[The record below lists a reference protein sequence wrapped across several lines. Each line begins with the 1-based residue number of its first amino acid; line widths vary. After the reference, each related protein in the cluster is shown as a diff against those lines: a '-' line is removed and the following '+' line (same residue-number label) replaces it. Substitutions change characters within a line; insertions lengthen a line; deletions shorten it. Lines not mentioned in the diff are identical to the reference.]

1 MSDDGLAARQPR
13 TYLFVPADRPERYAK
28 ARAAGAD
35 AVIVDLE
42 DAVAPAAKPDA
53 RDALANALD
62 GALDSAQDEAAPLI
76 VRVNAAGT
84 PWFDD
89 DLALCRHPGVAAVM
103 LPKADG
109 IDAVC
114 HAFENA
120 FKDVLPIIESARGIE
135 EVRAIARVPGVV
147 RLAFGSIDLA
157 VDLGIDCAPDGGE
170 AELQPY
176 RAQVVLA
183 SRLGGLAAPADG
195 VSLAIDDAPRL
206 RADAERSRRLGF
218 GAKLCI
224 HPKQIAVVQGVFA
237 ADPERI
243 AWARRVCAAFAASG
257 GAAVAVD
264 GEMIDVPVVERAR
277 AVLRS
282 AGLAS

>member
-1 MSDDGLAARQPR
+1 MTAAAAAPR
-13 TYLFVPADRPERYAK
+13 AYLFVPADRPERFAK
-28 ARAAGAD
+28 ARASGAD

-42 DAVAPAAKPDA
+42 DAVAPDAKPRA
-53 RDALANALD
+53 RDALAAALD
-62 GALDSAQDEAAPLI
+62 KAAPLI

-89 DLALCRHPGVAAVM
+89 DLELCRHPGVSAVM

-114 HAFENA
+114 HAFETS

-135 EVRAIARVPGVV
+135 EARAIARVPGVT

-157 VDLGIDCAPDGGE
+157 VDLGIDCAPDGAE

-195 VSLAIDDAPRL
+195 VSIALDDAARL
-206 RADAERSRRLGF
+206 
-218 GAKLCI
+218 
-224 HPKQIAVVQGVFA
+224 
-237 ADPERI
+237 
-243 AWARRVCAAFAASG
+243 
-257 GAAVAVD
+257 
-264 GEMIDVPVVERAR
+264 
-277 AVLRS
+277 
-282 AGLAS
+282 

>member
-1 MSDDGLAARQPR
+1 MTDHVPAVRHPR
-13 TYLFVPADRPERYAK
+13 TYLFVPADRPERIAK

-42 DAVAPAAKPDA
+42 DAVAPAAKARA
-53 RDALANALD
+53 RDALADALD
-62 GALDSAQDEAAPLI
+62 ETALLI

-89 DLALCRHPGVAAVM
+89 DLELCRHPGVAAVM

-114 HAFENA
+114 HAFETA
-120 FKDVLPIIESARGIE
+120 FKDMLPIIESARGIE

-157 VDLGIDCAPDGGE
+157 VDLGIDCAPEGGE

-195 VSLAIDDAPRL
+195 VSLAIDDALRL

-237 ADPERI
+237 PDPERV
-243 AWARRVCAAFAASG
+243 AWAQRVCAAFDASG
-257 GAAVAVD
+257 GAAVALD
-264 GEMIDVPVVERAR
+264 GEMIDVPVFERAR
-277 AVLRS
+277 AVLRA
-282 AGLAS
+282 AGFET

>member
-1 MSDDGLAARQPR
+1 MTDDGLAARQPR
-13 TYLFVPADRPERYAK
+13 TYLFVPADRPERYAN

-42 DAVAPAAKPDA
+42 DAVAPAAKARA

-62 GALDSAQDEAAPLI
+62 DSLDEAAPLI
-76 VRVNAAGT
+76 VRVNAVGT

-89 DLALCRHPGVAAVM
+89 DLELCRHPGVAAVM

-114 HAFENA
+114 HAFETA

-135 EVRAIARVPGVV
+135 EARAIARVPGVA

-206 RADAERSRRLGF
+206 RADSERSRRLGF

-224 HPKQIAVVQGVFA
+224 HPKQIAIVQGVFA
-237 ADPERI
+237 PDPERV

-257 GAAVAVD
+257 GAAVAAD

-277 AVLRS
+277 AVLRGG
-282 AGLAS
+282 GLAS

>member
-1 MSDDGLAARQPR
+1 MHATRWR
-13 TYLFVPADRPERYAK
+13 T
-28 ARAAGAD
+28 
-35 AVIVDLE
+35 
-42 DAVAPAAKPDA
+42 
-53 RDALANALD
+53 
-62 GALDSAQDEAAPLI
+62 PLI

>member
-1 MSDDGLAARQPR
+1 MTEETPAARQPR
-13 TYLFVPADRPERYAK
+13 TYLFVPADRPERLAK

-42 DAVAPAAKPDA
+42 DAVAPAAKARA
-53 RDALANALD
+53 RDALA
-62 GALDSAQDEAAPLI
+62 DSLDEAMPLI

-84 PWFDD
+84 TWFDD
-89 DLALCRHPGVAAVM
+89 DLELCRHPGVAAVM

-114 HAFENA
+114 HTFETA

-135 EVRAIARVPGVV
+135 EVRAIARIPGVV
-147 RLAFGSIDLA
+147 RLAFGIIDLA

-183 SRLGGLAAPADG
+183 SRLGRLAAPADG
-195 VSLAIDDAPRL
+195 VSLAIDDALRL

-224 HPKQIAVVQGVFA
+224 HPKQIAVVQGVFTPE
-237 ADPERI
+237 PERV
-243 AWARRVCAAFAASG
+243 AWAQRVCAAFAASG

-264 GEMIDVPVVERAR
+264 GEMTDVPVVERAR
-277 AVLRS
+277 AVLRA

>member
-1 MSDDGLAARQPR
+1 MVSAPETPARQPR
-13 TYLFVPADRPERYAK
+13 AYLFVPADRPERYAK

-42 DAVAPAAKPDA
+42 DAVAPPAKGPA

-62 GALDSAQDEAAPLI
+62 ESAPVI
-76 VRVNAAGT
+76 VRVNGAGT

-89 DLALCRHPGVAAVM
+89 DLELCRHPGVAAVM

-114 HAFENA
+114 EAFEA
-120 FKDVLPIIESARGIE
+120 CFKDLLPIIESARGIE
-135 EVRAIARVPGVV
+135 EVRTIARVPGVV

-157 VDLGIDCAPDGGE
+157 VDLGIDCDPEGGE
-170 AELQPY
+170 QELLPLRSQL
-176 RAQVVLA
+176 VLA
-183 SRLGGLAAPADG
+183 SRLGGLAPPADG
-195 VSLAIDDAPRL
+195 VSTAIDDAERL
-206 RADAERSRRLGF
+206 RADAERARRLGF

-224 HPKQIAVVQGVFA
+224 HPKQVAVVQA
-237 ADPERI
+237 AFTPSAERVE
-243 AWARRVCAAFAASG
+243 WARRVCAAFAAAG

-264 GEMIDVPVVERAR
+264 GQMIDLPVVERAR
-277 AVLRS
+277 SLLRS
-282 AGLAS
+282 AGLAG